1 MFVLICVLQQIEN
14 AVKKSPQAR
23 LVSYAD
29 KLYNLRD
36 LTKCTPEGWSEQRV
50 QEYFEWSAK
59 VVQNM
64 LGANDKLEA
73 ELEKVLNSR
82 GVTLYP

>member
-1 MFVLICVLQQIEN
+1 MHACVQIEN

-23 LVSYAD
+23 LVAYAD

-36 LTKCTPEGWSEQRV
+36 LTRTSPEKWDEERI
-50 QEYFEWSAK
+50 QEYFEWSGK
-59 VVQNM
+59 VLRNI

-73 ELEKVLNSR
+73 QLEKVLSTR
-82 GVTLYP
+82 GVTLYQ

>member
-1 MFVLICVLQQIEN
+1 
-14 AVKKSPQAR
+14 VKKSPQAR

-36 LTKCTPEGWSEQRV
+36 LTRTTPEGWEEQRV
-50 QEYFEWSAK
+50 QEYFQWSGK
-59 VVQNM
+59 VLRNM

-73 ELEKVLNSR
+73 ELEKVLSSR

>member
-1 MFVLICVLQQIEN
+1 M
-14 AVKKSPQAR
+14 KKSPKAR

-36 LTKCTPEGWSEQRV
+36 LQHSTPEGWEEERV
-50 QEYFEWSAK
+50 QGYFEWSGK
-59 VVQNM
+59 VIRNM

-73 ELEKVLNSR
+73 QLEKVLNSR
-82 GVTLYP
+82 GVTLYS

>member
-1 MFVLICVLQQIEN
+1 M
-14 AVKKSPQAR
+14 KKSPQAR

-36 LTKCTPEGWSEQRV
+36 LTRTVPDSWEEDRV
-50 QEYFEWSAK
+50 QEYFQWSGK
-59 VVQNM
+59 VLRNM

-73 ELEKVLNSR
+73 QLEKVLNSR
-82 GVTLYP
+82 DVTLYQ

>member
-1 MFVLICVLQQIEN
+1 M
-14 AVKKSPQAR
+14 KKSPQAR

-36 LTKCTPEGWSEQRV
+36 LTLSTPEGWAEERV
-50 QEYFEWSAK
+50 QEYFEWSGK
-59 VVQNM
+59 VLRNM

-73 ELEKVLNSR
+73 QLEKVLNSR
-82 GVTLYP
+82 SVTLYP

>member
-1 MFVLICVLQQIEN
+1 M
-14 AVKKSPQAR
+14 KKSPQAR

-36 LTKCTPEGWSEQRV
+36 HVRVCPEGWEEERV
-50 QEYFEWSAK
+50 QQYFEWSAK
-59 VVQNM
+59 VLRNM

-73 ELEKVLNSR
+73 QLEKVLNTR